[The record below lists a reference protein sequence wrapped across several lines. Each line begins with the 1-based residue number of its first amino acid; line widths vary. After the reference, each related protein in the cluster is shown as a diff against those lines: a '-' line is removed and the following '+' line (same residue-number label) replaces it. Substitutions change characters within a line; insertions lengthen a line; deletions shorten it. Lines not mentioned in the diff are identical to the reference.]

1 MTDINIRTPQEILST
16 EHYTK
21 NLNVNNVYR
30 DGIILE
36 KGAALSNRK
45 IDKNM
50 EFYQKYCW
58 YWSVY
63 PDRYIEEITPVGSK
77 FKLKFFQKVFLRVCL
92 RHGRIATIAPRAA
105 GKSFI
110 CILALYLICIFR
122 PHSRV
127 FICSPGKA
135 QSAKISKAKL
145 DQLFLLLPALK
156 WELEV
161 ENYGADYTYLKLKNG
176 SEFTVMTPLNSTRGQ
191 RATFGTIDEY
201 RDHSAEDISE
211 IILPLLNVNRPMENQ
226 DINPKEPQ
234 QGQLWISS
242 ASDKNTFAYDKTIE
256 LLELAIVNPQNA
268 FVWGFDWQ
276 IPVKTGLL
284 SQEYLNE
291 MRLSSTF
298 SEAGFAKE
306 YMSRFVG
313 SSADSWFEF
322 EKLLSRRKIIN
333 PETQNKLPE
342 DSKNFYV
349 FACDIGRRG
358 CQSVCV
364 VLKVFPGAEHYN
376 VNLVNIYV
384 LGKTEDEKRF
394 DQQVLELK
402 RLIAKFRPEQV
413 VIDINGLGVGFA
425 DLMVVE
431 SFDPL
436 TQETLPA
443 YGFTN
448 REEYESLQPRNC
460 QKILYGIKANAQIN
474 SDMHTALFAKV
485 YSGQLNFLISEKK
498 VKDKLKGTLKG
509 RRMSVEQRMKR
520 LQPHELTTHLINE
533 IMNLKIKPAG
543 TNNQI
548 AVEQINK
555 RVIKDKFSA
564 LEMGIYYLSLKEKEE
579 LGHRRNRGLGRK
591 LAFYRMGGE
600 GR

>member
-1 MTDINIRTPQEILST
+1 MSYNIKTPEEILSI
-16 EHYTK
+16 EHYSK
-21 NLNVNNVYR
+21 NLDVNNVYR

-36 KGAALSNRK
+36 KGAVLSNRK
-45 IDKNM
+45 IDQNIK
-50 EFYQKYCW
+50 FFQKYCW
-58 YWSVY
+58 YWSIY

-77 FKLKFFQKVFLRVCL
+77 FKLKFFQKLFLRVCL

-201 RDHSAEDISE
+201 RDHTAEDISS

-226 DINPKEPQ
+226 DLNPKEPQ

-256 LLELAIVNPQNA
+256 LLELAIVNPKNA

-284 SQEYLNE
+284 SQSYLNE
-291 MRLSSTF
+291 MRLDKTF
-298 SEAGFAKE
+298 SESGFAKE

-313 SSADSWFEF
+313 SSSDAWFDF
-322 EKLLSRRKIIN
+322 DKLLSRRRLVN
-333 PETQNKLPE
+333 PETRARISDGSNA
-342 DSKNFYV
+342 FYV
-349 FACDIGRRG
+349 LAVDVGRRG

-364 VLKVFPGAEHYN
+364 VLKVYPNSDHYN
-376 VNLVNIYV
+376 VSLVNIYV

-402 RLIAKFRPEQV
+402 RLIEKFNPEQV
-413 VIDINGLGVGFA
+413 VIDINGLGIGVA

-431 SFDPL
+431 TFDPQ
-436 TQETLPA
+436 TQQILPA

-448 REEYESLQPRNC
+448 REEYEELQPRNC
-460 QKILYGIKANAQIN
+460 RKILYGIKANTQLN

-485 YSGQLNFLISEKK
+485 YSGHLTFLISEKK
-498 VKDKLKGTLKG
+498 AKEKLQGTLKG
-509 RRMSVEQRMKR
+509 RRMPIEERIKR
-520 LQPHELTTHLINE
+520 LYPHELTTHLINE
-533 IMNLKIKPAG
+533 IMNLKVKPAG

-564 LEMGIYYLSLKEKEE
+564 LEMGIYYISEKEKEE
-579 LGHRRNRGLGRK
+579 ISHKQNRGLGRQLSFFK
-591 LAFYRMGGE
+591 VGG
-600 GR
+600 GIR